1 LRAASTLAQVIKDFA
16 STITIVYD
24 IHEVNAH
31 SVIQLIML
39 RASYGAELKIKVE
52 GPDAAAAL
60 AAVRL
65 IFEQRFNE
73 E

>member
-1 LRAASTLAQVIKDFA
+1 MRAASTLAQVIKDFA

-24 IHEVNAH
+24 IHEVNAR
-31 SVIQLIML
+31 SVIQLMML
-39 RASYGAELKIKVE
+39 GAAHGSKVKVKVN
-52 GPDAAAAL
+52 GPDASAAM
-60 AAVRL
+60 AAIKS